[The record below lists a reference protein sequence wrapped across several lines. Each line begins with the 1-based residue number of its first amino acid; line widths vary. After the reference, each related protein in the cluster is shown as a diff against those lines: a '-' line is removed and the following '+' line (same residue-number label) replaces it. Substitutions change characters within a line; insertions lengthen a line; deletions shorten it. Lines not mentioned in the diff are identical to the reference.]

1 MAIAARADRP
11 VSYQAWNAIAATPLD
26 FRLDAGKYGLTI
38 AASVFGT
45 ATLSR
50 VLPDGSGGQTAT
62 PVSAALAANGY
73 TVLELPAGWYRLV
86 LAGITALSGTIEQIA
101 PGRQGG

>member
-1 MAIAARADRP
+1 MAIAPRNDRP
-11 VSYQAWNAIAATPLD
+11 VSFQQWNNIAATPLD

-38 AASVFGT
+38 AATAFGT
-45 ATLSR
+45 VTLSR
-50 VLPDGSGGQTAT
+50 VSSDGAGGQVVT
-62 PVSAALAANGY
+62 PISAALAANGY

-86 LAGITALSGTIEQIA
+86 LAAITGFNGLIEQIA